1 MAANIIPELSNHCSF
16 EVISKDRYFVRCDK
30 GGVSL
35 CSRLDKGVDTHMRI
49 VCVCVHVCVHAH
61 VCLYLRACV
70 HVCVFVSTQPLISY
84 AFIQL
89 LSRQFN
95 PVRKHI
101 QCLNS
106 LC

>member
-49 VCVCVHVCVHAH
+49 VCVC
-61 VCLYLRACV
+61 ACA
-70 HVCVFVSTQPLISY
+70 CVFVSARVRACVCVCIHVASHFVCFY
-84 AFIQL
+84 
-89 LSRQFN
+89 
-95 PVRKHI
+95 PVTIKTM
-101 QCLNS
+101 
-106 LC
+106 